1 MSTVPTG
8 LRMICWLRQPHP
20 TLKRGANNHCAYGAG
35 LFCYDDADSG
45 SPSNGGL
52 RHSSRA
58 FVHGFVGELVG
69 VLVSAAEGVANFEAG
84 DAAGEL
90 SCFFKERA
98 EDGAGYL
105 VLALH
110 LLDHQLGVGDDA
122 EALDVVFDGPLEH
135 AKKAGVLGVVVG
147 ADAEELA
154 QFGYDAAFGV
164 LDDGAVAGGAGIASG
179 AAVAVGGEEFAG
191 GFGGG
196 IGKEVLIHCLL
207 VYRVGRGVFNKGSKL
222 APATRG

>member
-1 MSTVPTG
+1 MILTG
-8 LRMICWLRQPHP
+8 WLSELPACGLEVGWLANLRKCRFAH
-20 TLKRGANNHCAYGAG
+20 AA
-35 LFCYDDADSG
+35 
-45 SPSNGGL
+45 
-52 RHSSRA
+52 
-58 FVHGFVGELVG
+58 VHGVVGELVG
-69 VLVSAAEGVANFEAG
+69 MLVAAAEGVADLEAI

-90 SCFFKERA
+90 SGFFKERA

-191 GFGGG
+191 GFGWG
-196 IGKEVLIHCLL
+196 IGKEVLIHHLI
-207 VYRVGRGVFNKGSKL
+207 VYRATPGHSLRG
-222 APATRG
+222 